1 MIHTLYKL
9 VRKSLPQNGNSS
21 PCWMPRLL
29 QPWGQR
35 VLKAAHGTF
44 LKKEK
49 EKKWY
54 STVVDVNVELGKFCQ
69 KLKKMFNQSGP
80 RERCSSD
87 LTVEGPCGSPFMLN
101 MDEKKIPAL
110 IHVACIC

>member
-1 MIHTLYKL
+1 
-9 VRKSLPQNGNSS
+9 
-21 PCWMPRLL
+21 MPRLL